1 MQIRYI
7 TRSEA
12 FIRPSHGPQPADSG
26 TAPFRPRA
34 RLIRLLGDELISDEV
49 MAVVE
54 LVKNAYDA
62 DASTVTIGLHDAADP
77 DRATIFV
84 RDDGIGM
91 TLDTV
96 LSSWLEPATDH
107 KRRGGRKRRTP
118 RGRYPLGEKGVGR
131 FAADKLGAELEL
143 VTRAPDVADEVRLH
157 VRWDAY
163 GEAGYLDEVENRWE
177 RGIPTVFAEPCS
189 RQGTLVCARRLRA
202 VWDAA
207 RLSRLRD
214 GLVRLTSPFDGPS
227 DFRII
232 LDCPDFPELAGPV
245 TSDLLSQSAYRLLG
259 QVDESG
265 RLTME
270 QLTVAGQDVVPPGT
284 GYDLSRLAS
293 EQFQIDG
300 GWRQPSCGPFR
311 VGLFA
316 WDLDST
322 GDLRL
327 DRSTR
332 QLLRRSAGVSLYRDG
347 FRVWPYGS
355 PGDDWLELNQRR
367 VNNPT
372 LRLSTNQIVG
382 LAEITQDENPDL
394 RDRTSR
400 EGLIDTPAVHD
411 LKILVV
417 ASLSVL
423 EEHRAVH
430 RQAVAAVEPVEETDP
445 LLGMMRQLRSRS
457 STGQGTAKIL
467 DQVIAAYRE
476 QAARQQ
482 AREDRLIRFLGGA
495 VAAEQVTHQLRR
507 TVFATSSALG
517 SLRSAP
523 ATPSHPLHP
532 PLDHL
537 SDHLVLLGTQLDT
550 LSPLVDEE
558 GGDQPELLDLRSVIH
573 QVAAVFS
580 HALEE
585 RGVHLVIEPPIVAP
599 SDDSDTCGHAGPKPL
614 VVRMARAHLVQV
626 LVHLFE
632 NSLEAIRSLSGGGRR
647 PMIRIRLDRA
657 PVPSLTF
664 TDTGPG
670 IPQDRH
676 ETIFDRFFSTRTGR
690 RGLGLT
696 LARTV
701 LDRYGYSI
709 SARDGTDDGSGAAIH
724 VRFVDPSANSAP

>member
-12 FIRPSHGPQPADSG
+12 FIRPPHGPQTASTG

-62 DASTVTIGLHDAADP
+62 DASTVVIGLHDATDP
-77 DRATIFV
+77 DQAMISV

-96 LSSWLEPATDH
+96 LNSWLEPATDH

-143 VTRAPDVADEVRLH
+143 VTRASDVEEEIRLH
-157 VRWDAY
+157 VLWDAY
-163 GEAGYLDEVENRWE
+163 SEAGYLDEVENRWE
-177 RGIPTVFAEPCS
+177 RRSPSVFIEPDAG
-189 RQGTLVCARRLRA
+189 QGTLIRATRLRGT
-202 VWDAA
+202 WDAA
-207 RLSRLRD
+207 RLARLRD
-214 GLVRLTSPFDGPS
+214 GLIRLTSPFDGPS

-232 LDCPDFPELAGPV
+232 LDCPDFPELTGPV

-259 QVDESG
+259 QVSEAG
-265 RLTME
+265 HLTID
-270 QLTVAGQDVVPPGT
+270 QLIVAGQEVVAHGT
-284 GYDLSRLAS
+284 SYDLPRQAPDR
-293 EQFQIDG
+293 FQSGDA
-300 GWRQPSCGPFR
+300 WRQPTCGPFR

-382 LAEITQDENPDL
+382 LAEITQDGNPDL

-411 LKILVV
+411 LKALVV
-417 ASLSVL
+417 AALAVL
-423 EEHRAVH
+423 EEHRVVH
-430 RQAVAAVEPVEETDP
+430 RQAVAAIEPVEEADP

-476 QAARQQ
+476 QAARHQ
-482 AREDRLIRFLGGA
+482 ARENRLIRFLGGA

-507 TVFATSSALG
+507 TLYATSSAL
-517 SLRSAP
+517 SNLRTAP
-523 ATPSHPLHP
+523 ASPSHPSHP
-532 PLDHL
+532 PLEDL
-537 SDHLVLLGTQLDT
+537 AEHLVVLGAQLDA
-550 LSPLVDEE
+550 LSPLVDAE
-558 GGDQPELLDLRSVIH
+558 GGDQPELLDVRSVIH
-573 QVAAVFS
+573 HVAAVF
-580 HALEE
+580 ALPLEE
-585 RGVHLVIEPPIVAP
+585 RKVHLLIEPPTGALSEDGDP
-599 SDDSDTCGHAGPKPL
+599 YGHANPRPL

-632 NSLEAIRSLSGGGRR
+632 NALEAISSSAVGGGR
-647 PMIRIRLDRA
+647 PTILIRLA
-657 PVPSLTF
+657 TMPVPSLTF
-664 TDTGPG
+664 ADTGPG
-670 IPQDRH
+670 IPPDRR
-676 ETIFDRFFSTRTGR
+676 ESVFDRFFSTRTGH

-696 LARTV
+696 LVRTV
-701 LDRYGYSI
+701 LDRYDYSI
-709 SARDGTDDGSGAAIH
+709 GVQDGPDGFGAAIH
-724 VRFVDPSANSAP
+724 VRFVDPSADGAP